1 MKSKEKKLK
10 ESNRKTKMETKN
22 IKIPLKFMNF
32 FQPNKKLIEDLTDK
46 YKKSIETQ
54 ELLAA
59 KIGDLEADTSRYKG
73 NAYTSYGPAVAAI
86 EKKYSAKA
94 DWGVVLTGNIID
106 LRAAF
111 IIGNGLKIR
120 PAVSKKD
127 AQNELEWAADF
138 MAYNK
143 LDRELIVE
151 LAKEAEI
158 EGKIAI
164 KLAVEDA
171 KGWRDYEKM
180 VSMRFV
186 SWADIKYI
194 IKSAAD
200 DYMNYEKLIWKAS
213 TKTIGG
219 ESVSIDAGSLEA
231 PYFVYNKF
239 GGRLY
244 DPNDA
249 QPKIMKCLTQ
259 IDDIDKALRDWR
271 EINNLFAA
279 PVPDAECED
288 EEAATQVANRV
299 KDFNFKIKKM
309 LIHAKST
316 FSFKGPDM
324 AGVDSLEKEIIMKI
338 KIVSGTTGMPV
349 HFLGMLDLLKNRS
362 TGENTREMVVA
373 GTSKER
379 IIWIGTYA
387 EVIEKGMLLMNEANK
402 KKSGTLDPEKI
413 VVDIPIYTAEQWE
426 HIEKVFLPMNLGGK
440 LSLEYLLSQV
450 PNLDVE
456 EEMERQEEK
465 DETDGERLKAENQAL
480 KDEAAMAKIAA
491 GEEEE

>member
-1 MKSKEKKLK
+1 MNKPENKKMALK
-10 ESNRKTKMETKN
+10 
-22 IKIPLKFMNF
+22 ILNF
-32 FQPNKKLIEDLTDK
+32 FQPNKRLIEDLTNK
-46 YKKSIETQ
+46 YRKSIEIQ
-54 ELLAA
+54 ESLAL

-73 NAYTSYGPAVAAI
+73 NAYTSYPTAVVAI
-86 EKKYSAKA
+86 EQKYSAKA

-111 IIGNGLKIR
+111 IIGNGLKII
-120 PAVSKKD
+120 PTGKKTD
-127 AQNELEWAADF
+127 AEAELKWANDF

-143 LDRELIVE
+143 LDRELAQE

-180 VSMRFV
+180 VSMRFI
-186 SWADIKYI
+186 SWADVKYL
-194 IKSAAD
+194 IKSAPD

-213 TKTIGG
+213 TKTVAG
-219 ESVSIDAGSLEA
+219 ESVSIDAGALEA
-231 PYFVYNKF
+231 PHFVYNKF

-279 PVPDAECED
+279 PVPDIECDD
-288 EEAATQVANRV
+288 EEAATDVKARV
-299 KDFNFKIKKM
+299 QDFNFKIKKM
-309 LIHAKST
+309 LIHAKSK
-316 FSFKGPDM
+316 FGFKGPSM
-324 AGVDSLEKEIIMKI
+324 EGVDSLEKEIIMKI
-338 KIVSGTTGMPV
+338 KIVSGTTGIPV
-349 HFLGMLDLLKNRS
+349 HFLGMLDLLKNRA

-379 IIWIGTYA
+379 IIWVGTYA
-387 EVIEKGMLLMNEANK
+387 EVIEKGMMLMNEEGK

-413 VVDIPIYTAEQWE
+413 AVDIPIYTAEQWE
-426 HIEKVFLPMNLGGK
+426 HIEKVFLPMNLGGR

-450 PNLDVE
+450 PNLDVD
-456 EEMERQEEK
+456 EEMARQEEK
-465 DETDGERLKAENQAL
+465 EETEGEKLKAENQAL
-480 KDEAAMAKIAA
+480 KDETAINKTVV
-491 GEEEE
+491 EEEE

>member
-1 MKSKEKKLK
+1 MNKPENKKMASKIL
-10 ESNRKTKMETKN
+10 
-22 IKIPLKFMNF
+22 NF
-32 FQPNKKLIEDLTDK
+32 FQPNKRLIKDLTNK
-46 YKKSIETQ
+46 YKESVEIQ
-54 ELLAA
+54 ESLAL

-73 NAYTSYGPAVAAI
+73 NAYTSYGTAVVAI
-86 EKKYSAKA
+86 ENKYSAKA

-111 IIGNGLKIR
+111 IIGNGLKII
-120 PAVSKKD
+120 PTGKKAD
-127 AQNELEWAADF
+127 AEAELKWASDF

-143 LDRELIVE
+143 LDRELAQE

-171 KGWRDYEKM
+171 KGWRNYEKM
-180 VSMRFV
+180 VSMRFI
-186 SWADIKYI
+186 SWADVKYL
-194 IKSAAD
+194 IKSAPD
-200 DYMNYEKLIWKAS
+200 DYMNYEELFWKAS
-213 TKTIGG
+213 TKTVAG
-219 ESVSIDAGSLEA
+219 ESVSIDAGELEA
-231 PYFVYNKF
+231 PQFVYNKF

-279 PVPDAECED
+279 PVPDIECED
-288 EEAATQVANRV
+288 EESATAVKLRV

-309 LIHAKST
+309 LIHAKSK
-316 FSFKGPDM
+316 FGFKGPDM
-324 AGVDSLEKEIIMKI
+324 VGVDSLEKEIIMKI
-338 KIVSGTTGMPV
+338 KIVSGTTGIPV
-349 HFLGMLDLLKNRS
+349 HFLGMLDLLKNRA

-379 IIWIGTYA
+379 IIWVGTYA
-387 EVIEKGMLLMNEANK
+387 EVIEKGMMLMNEESK
-402 KKSGTLDPEKI
+402 KKSGVLDPEKI
-413 VVDIPIYTAEQWE
+413 AVDIPIYTAEQWE

-440 LSLEYLLSQV
+440 LSLEYLLSQI
-450 PNLDVE
+450 PDLDVD
-456 EEMERQEEK
+456 EEMQRQAEKEET
-465 DETDGERLKAENQAL
+465 EAERLEAENQAL
-480 KDEAAMAKIAA
+480 KDEAAINKTVIDK
-491 GEEEE
+491 EEEI